1 MSWKWRSLKVIT
13 FLAPVTLTFIDTV
26 GHVSRVEGV
35 SMQPCFNP
43 EVNKSL
49 DYVWLNIWSTV
60 GYQFKRGDIVTL
72 RAPYNP
78 KNTVI
83 KRIIALEGDSVSHVN
98 SDDVWV
104 RVPRGQCW
112 VEGDNPRFSKD
123 SNSYGPVP
131 LGLIQAKATHIVWPP
146 RRWCKLN
153 SSNNEYSL
161 PPDRVMPNHITSSHN
176 DYNGR
181 PCTTVI

>member
-1 MSWKWRSLKVIT
+1 MDILIYFSCYVFGRNTNRNFVLCCDIIAFDGWQVSTNIAL
-13 FLAPVTLTFIDTV
+13 DTNDALS
-26 GHVSRVEGV
+26 SRKYSKEHP
-35 SMQPCFNP
+35 SRC
-43 EVNKSL
+43 ENKFECL
-49 DYVWLNIWSTV
+49 VM
-60 GYQFKRGDIVTL
+60 
-72 RAPYNP
+72 APYNP